1 MSEDVIV
8 KKLKLSNANFVLQ
21 YGEPKFD
28 TKQLMQSDAQRI
40 FNQYSQ
46 IVKDEK
52 RPQVFG
58 FINQQT
64 NAYLKRIEEH
74 RQILKQQIEL
84 QLKICQGNIL
94 LQKALLSYEL
104 KKMN

>member
-1 MSEDVIV
+1 MIT
-8 KKLKLSNANFVLQ
+8 LLIANFVLQ

-28 TKQLMQSDAQRI
+28 TKQLMQSEAQRI

-46 IVKDEK
+46 IIKDEK
-52 RPQVFG
+52 KPQVFG

-64 NAYLKRIEEH
+64 NSFLKRMEEH
-74 RQILKQQIEL
+74 RQILKQQIEQ
-84 QLKICQGNIL
+84 QLKISQGNIL